1 MAANPFWED
10 GIRKQIVITYDGD
23 KTITNTELYSEAF
36 ELTERLSSSDNLRF
50 GSCESSVVKF
60 RITNTFE
67 PLKDKEIDIG
77 MYLENMES
85 MFSVGKY
92 KVFSDTP
99 SANRKYRSIVAYD
112 AMATIISSNVID
124 WYNGIFEENEE
135 LTLKAFRDSF
145 FEYVGVTQKTTVL
158 PNDNM
163 IVTKTLDQKEL
174 TGGKVAYCI
183 CEINGCFGHI
193 NRDGLFEYVFLVE
206 IGDTILPS
214 HTLYPS
220 NFLFPASGATPIIT
234 DILYP
239 SNTIYPS
246 NELFPTP
253 EKGIRPIENHYY
265 ISAEYKDYYT
275 ERISKIQI
283 RLEENNVGCE
293 YGNGDNT
300 YVIED
305 NFLVFKKETEEL
317 NAIAENLYNV
327 ISVIWYTPANI
338 LLKGNLQFNVGDA
351 IKIVAHSKTIFT
363 YILERTLS
371 GIQSLKDSFFAE
383 GLERQPEVVN
393 TVERELVELK
403 GQSREAKNYIE
414 NLITADRIIT
424 QDLVAAVAR
433 IGAIEADY
441 VKTSTLVANYAT
453 ITSLEAVDGK
463 IDNLASIAITSQNIS
478 TVTLNASQIT
488 AGTIDTARLDVGA
501 IAASTVTANTISA
514 AMHSPTEGSIA
525 AGVGSFNVIYWYTN
539 TTSGGQPTYHQVKSY
554 IDSQNRNILYV
565 D

>member
-67 PLKDKEIDIG
+67 PLKDKELDIE

-85 MFSVGKY
+85 SFSVGKY

-99 SANRKYRSIVAYD
+99 SANRKYRDIVAYD
-112 AMATIISSNVID
+112 AMATIIGLNVID
-124 WYNGIFEENEE
+124 WYNGIFEESEE
-135 LTLKAFRDSF
+135 LTLKDFRDSF
-145 FEYVGVTQKTTVL
+145 FEYVGVTQKPVNL

-193 NRDGLFEYVFLVE
+193 NRDGLFEYVFLDE
-206 IGDTILPS
+206 LGRKILPS

-220 NFLFPASGATPIIT
+220 NFIFPATG
-234 DILYP
+234 
-239 SNTIYPS
+239 
-246 NELFPTP
+246 NEGQL
-253 EKGIRPIENHYY
+253 IENNYY
-265 ISAEYKDYYT
+265 ISAEYKDYHT
-275 ERISKIQI
+275 ERISNLQV
-283 RLEENNVGCE
+283 RLEENNIGCE

-305 NFLVFKKETEEL
+305 NFLVFGKETEEL
-317 NAIAENLYNV
+317 NEIAENLFDI
-327 ISVIWYTPANI
+327 ISVIWYTPTKI
-338 LLKGNLQFNVGDA
+338 FLKGNLELNVGDA
-351 IKIVAHSKTIFT
+351 ISIVANSQKIFT

-414 NLITADRIIT
+414 NLIVADRIIT
-424 QDLVAAVAR
+424 QGLEAAVAR
-433 IGAIEADY
+433 IGTIEANY
-441 VKTSTLVANYAT
+441 VQTSTLVANYAT
-453 ITSLEAVDGK
+453 IQSLNAVDAK
-463 IDNLASIAITSQNIS
+463 IDNLSAIAITTQNLSAQTIYGSQIS
-478 TVTLNASQIT
+478 GLTISANQITSGTISADRLDASVIRTEFLNACASSPLQ
-488 AGTIDTARLDVGA
+488 GQLDVG
-501 IAASTVTANTISA
+501 TVRLA
-514 AMHSPTEGSIA
+514 H
-525 AGVGSFNVIYWYTN
+525 
-539 TTSGGQPTYHQVKSY
+539 
-554 IDSQNRNILYV
+554 LYV
-565 D
+565 YNGSGYTQIY